1 MVPLNVSFN
10 LSIIYPNFDL
20 KYSHVIENIEKWL
33 NLKTNNN
40 TQYELIVISRP
51 IPKEELDMIRKQLG
65 NRGSILTIEQK
76 GERTAIWQSDNLF
89 WNIGAELSKY
99 ENLLFVEGHVFP
111 DEDFLLELSSYIT
124 RNKNIKVLNFNP
136 PNSKNSHIER
146 VLDNWYTDTIQR
158 RKEIHNFNFLSR
170 QAFLFKKETFNKF
183 GPLRIEFEQFA
194 PPFLSSVL
202 AENLISIETVD
213 FTNLTHILEDKIENF
228 IPPTRSYIRGYSIAE
243 KQIDKDYLTKYFG
256 KNFEFEKIKKR
267 ELIDRNK
274 KEKFIHL
281 KNRIRYANRV
291 LILGASSFL
300 IKHNKVS
307 NRINS
312 NLINKIHKLVT
323 VDEYESNRRGN

>member
-1 MVPLNVSFN
+1 MSIN

-20 KYSHVIENIEKWL
+20 KYSHVVENIEKWL
-33 NLKTNNN
+33 NLKTSNND
-40 TQYELIVISRP
+40 QYELIVISRY
-51 IPKEELDMIRKQLG
+51 IPNAELEMIRKRLG
-65 NRGSILTIEQK
+65 NRGSISIIEQK
-76 GERTAIWQSDNLF
+76 GEPKSIWQSDNLF
-89 WNIGAELSKY
+89 WNRGAELSKY

-111 DEDFLLELSSYIT
+111 DEDFLLELSSYIA

-146 VLDNWYTDTIQR
+146 VLDDWYTDTIQR

-170 QAFLFKKETFNKF
+170 QAFLFKKEIFNKF

-213 FTNLTHILEDKIENF
+213 FTNITHILEDKIENF

-256 KNFEFEKIKKR
+256 NNFEFEKIKKR
-267 ELIDRNK
+267 QFIERNIEGKLIQ
-274 KEKFIHL
+274 L
-281 KNRIRYANRV
+281 KNRIRVANRA
-291 LILGASSFL
+291 LIIKGLSLL
-300 IKHNKVS
+300 IKNNKVS
-307 NRINS
+307 KRINS
-312 NLINKIHKLVT
+312 ILINKIHKLVT